1 MPDFFNKNTLFLFAI
16 LVSGLALRLYNLD
29 TYSIFFDEKST
40 IVVSQ
45 GMVLD
50 GSDQKEIY
58 LAPTFT
64 PKEFWSPKSLAD
76 YYNAMARSD
85 IGNSSFYYFLLH
97 LWIEIFGISDFSARL
112 FSVVFSVLIISAT
125 YFFGRRFFSENTG
138 LIAAAIVAIEPFFI
152 AYSHQARNY
161 SLTFFL
167 TLLAT
172 SYFLQIVEN
181 KTSKRRELFL
191 YIGYIITAGLGLLSH
206 FLTITVL
213 LAHGIYALFYLRTVK
228 GWIRMGISAIF
239 ALSGVTWWMLFGGGK
254 WTLSNLKDQADLYR
268 SVAEHQ
274 ATNAFGLILPAT
286 FKNVFFKS
294 LPVFSD
300 LIIFTNG
307 LTDALEGKKNVLVAV
322 AVGLLLIIWF
332 RIRNR
337 LRIPT
342 IFSQAIP
349 YLLLIPGFLFYSN
362 HKFQFSILSVSI
374 FALSFIYDLHV
385 KATER
390 QKPRLWLLY
399 MMSLIPTL
407 FLILMAFKNG
417 HTYGIMQRYSGFSFP
432 YVIVIISLLL
442 QHYMKL
448 PATIRTLIFL
458 FVAIQFY
465 FVGERLN
472 EFYQDRSVKY
482 GYFATPRPANPFHAA
497 AKKISEVYQPGDTI
511 LYPAKP
517 NIILTAN
524 DRNFS
529 NYRMRDAQLTNLY
542 LPKDAEYVQK
552 VDTTERDRIIIK
564 RNKQTLEIINL
575 KGLRAGDD

>member
-1 MPDFFNKNTLFLFAI
+1 MPEFFSRNTLLLTLI
-16 LVSGLALRLYNLD
+16 LLGGTALRLYHLD

-40 IVVSQ
+40 LVISQ

-64 PKEFWSPKSLAD
+64 PKEFWSDKTLAD

-85 IGNSSFYYFLLH
+85 IGNSSFYYLLLH
-97 LWIEIFGISDFSARL
+97 FWMEIFGLSDFSARL
-112 FSVVFSVLIISAT
+112 FSVVFSVLIIGAT
-125 YFFGRRFFSENTG
+125 YLFGRRFFTENTG
-138 LIAAAIVAIEPFFI
+138 LIAAALVAIEPFFI

-172 SYFLQIVEN
+172 SYFLRIIEN
-181 KTSKRRELFL
+181 KRDSRSTIYL
-191 YIGYIITAGLGLLSH
+191 YAGYILTAGLGLLSH

-213 LAHGIYALFYLRTVK
+213 LAHAIYALFYLRTLS
-228 GWIRMGISAIF
+228 GWIKMGVSAVL
-239 ALSGVTWWMLFGGGK
+239 ALSGVTWWMLFAGGR
-254 WTLSNLKDQADLYR
+254 WTLSNLQDQADLYR
-268 SVAEHQ
+268 SVAEKQ
-274 ATNAFGLILPAT
+274 ATDAFGVILPAT
-286 FKNVFFKS
+286 LKNVFFKS
-294 LPVFSD
+294 LPIFSD

-307 LTDALEGKKNVLVAV
+307 LTDALEGKKNVLFAITI
-322 AVGLLLIIWF
+322 GILLIIWY
-332 RIRNR
+332 RTRKY
-337 LRIPT
+337 LKLPELLT
-342 IFSQAIP
+342 QAIP
-349 YLLLIPGFLFYSN
+349 YLLLIPGFIFYSN

-374 FALSFIYDLHV
+374 LALSFLYDLHV
-385 KATER
+385 KATEK

-432 YVIVIISLLL
+432 YVIILVALIL
-442 QHYMKL
+442 QYYTRL
-448 PATIRTLIFL
+448 PATLRTLLFL
-458 FVAIQFY
+458 FLSIQLY
-465 FVGERLN
+465 FVGERLH

-482 GYFATPRPANPFHAA
+482 GYFATPRPANPFYAA
-497 AKKISEVYQPGDTI
+497 AKKITEVYQAGDTI

-517 NIILTAN
+517 NLILTEN

-542 LPKDAEYVQK
+542 LPKNADYIQK

-564 RNKQTLEIINL
+564 RNNQALEIINL